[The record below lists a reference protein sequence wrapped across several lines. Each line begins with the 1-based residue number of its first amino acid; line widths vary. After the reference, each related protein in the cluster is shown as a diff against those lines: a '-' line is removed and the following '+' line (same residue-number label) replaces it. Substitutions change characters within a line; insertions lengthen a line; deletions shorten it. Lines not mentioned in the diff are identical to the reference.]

1 MESKEVME
9 ERREDIQL
17 REMFRGF
24 DPHLSSDS
32 LFMTALK
39 GKMEAME
46 DVKREQERFRRSS
59 RRGTAVAALAGFIA
73 GVLMTLLTQHLMPM
87 IAKIPSIAS
96 SMPAPA
102 LDIAAC
108 TVPWLL
114 TAAVSLTVAMRSY
127 RFVTSADYISS
138 SRC

>member
-17 REMFRGF
+17 REMFQDF
-24 DPHLSSDS
+24 SPEISSDS
-32 LFMTALK
+32 LFMAALK

-46 DVKREQERFRRSS
+46 DVKREQERFRHAS
-59 RRGTAVAALAGFIA
+59 RRGVAVAAFAGFIA

-96 SMPAPA
+96 SIPAPA
-102 LDIAAC
+102 LDIAAF
-108 TVPWLL
+108 TLPWLL
-114 TAAVSLTVAMRSY
+114 TAFTAVAVAMRSY
-127 RFVTSADYISS
+127 RLVALRDASV
-138 SRC
+138 